1 MKNMICVKDFEFGIV
16 SDSAS
21 SKDVNEI
28 FNGDRRRMVEVT
40 LRNNEILSKH
50 KAIEPISVLCLGG
63 GGRFL
68 AGPEL
73 EESYVLRPGTLLTLE
88 AEVYHEVI
96 AEPELH
102 ILVTKFKD
110 GDQSIGS

>member
-1 MKNMICVKDFEFGIV
+1 MKNLICLKDFELGNV
-16 SDSAS
+16 SAGEK

-40 LRNNEILSKH
+40 LRNHGVLSKH
-50 KAIEPISVLCLGG
+50 KADEPITVLCLGG
-63 GGRFL
+63 SGQFL
-68 AGPEL
+68 AGPDL
-73 EESYVLRPGTLLTLE
+73 EESQVLRPGTLLTLE

-102 ILVTKFKD
+102 ILVTKFRD
-110 GDQSIGS
+110 Y